1 MHNVIS
7 NCLVPPSRKKKQ
19 TKCWNHRV
27 HNVHNKYHKIS
38 DGQTGRNLVVNPNSN
53 ELIFNERE
61 NKKKIYN
68 NNSLFD
74 LLMFV
79 CRRVWWSLPRY
90 YKKKTTTKYNPL
102 TILNNHFV
110 CLFFFFVFLLSRDI
124 NHLNISRFLGA
135 FNHVTL
141 FTNAM
146 GIDFV
151 PWKPTTRDNR
161 AYDRRSFIIR
171 CEIIST
177 SVFNW
182 EKEKQK
188 KKKRTS

>member
-1 MHNVIS
+1 
-7 NCLVPPSRKKKQ
+7 
-19 TKCWNHRV
+19 
-27 HNVHNKYHKIS
+27 
-38 DGQTGRNLVVNPNSN
+38 
-53 ELIFNERE
+53 
-61 NKKKIYN
+61 
-68 NNSLFD
+68 
-74 LLMFV
+74 MFV

-182 EKEKQK
+182 EKEKK
-188 KKKRTS
+188 KKKGRAKGKVSTSLSFFGCWPLESFLCVCVSCNWRLWSCAIDGWHKKPAGRTVVTLTNLYSHTWLLLT

>member
-1 MHNVIS
+1 
-7 NCLVPPSRKKKQ
+7 
-19 TKCWNHRV
+19 
-27 HNVHNKYHKIS
+27 
-38 DGQTGRNLVVNPNSN
+38 
-53 ELIFNERE
+53 
-61 NKKKIYN
+61 
-68 NNSLFD
+68 
-74 LLMFV
+74 MFV

-182 EKEKQK
+182 EKEKK
-188 KKKRTS
+188 KKKGRAKGKVSTSLSFFGCWPLESFLCVCVCRVTGVYDRAPSMDGTRNRLVGPLSRWPIYIATHGYCWPNPLLW